1 MQKGAALALLL
12 AVGSQ
17 QASYA
22 QQGIAESRQNQ
33 NKSFAAS
40 EWYLGFSFGDQW
52 LLNAKDITGTFK
64 INGGTWFNR
73 YWGIRMK
80 LQGGNIYRSKGA
92 GTNTWQG
99 SVSATYNAIPLL
111 MGDHNIPFT
120 FDVSAGLG
128 FNALRY
134 REKKED
140 NIYKFAPSFNIAAQ
154 ASYDFSSHWGAFVEL
169 TGYVLPKYFNYD
181 YKLPVV
187 IAADWNIGLRYK
199 FSAHRYKEGE
209 AAQNERRIRELNAR
223 VEELNSRVNALLEQA
238 ERSVVVQEGT
248 QVMLAPQKEIAS
260 VDIYFDNFS
269 AYLSEEQKKKMEV
282 IADWMKNNKDFSI
295 CVAVFADK
303 AQHSEISARIRRER
317 MEAIRSVII
326 EKYGIQADRIQ
337 LIEAEKL
344 GYKNLSGC
352 NAKIIFNK

>member
-33 NKSFAAS
+33 DKSFAAS
-40 EWYLGFSFGDQW
+40 EWYLGFSLGDQW
-52 LLNAKDITGTFK
+52 LLNSSGISGTFK
-64 INGGTWFNR
+64 VNGGTWFNR

-80 LQGGNIYRSKGA
+80 AQAGTLYRSKGRD
-92 GTNTWQG
+92 NYVWQG

-111 MGDHNIPFT
+111 MGDYNSPFT

-140 NIYKFAPSFNIAAQ
+140 NLYKFAPSLNISAQ

-169 TGYVLPKYFNYD
+169 TGYVLPKYFSYD
-181 YKLPVV
+181 YRLPVV

-303 AQHSEISARIRRER
+303 AQHSDISARIRRER

>member
-1 MQKGAALALLL
+1 
-12 AVGSQ
+12 
-17 QASYA
+17 
-22 QQGIAESRQNQ
+22 
-33 NKSFAAS
+33 
-40 EWYLGFSFGDQW
+40 
-52 LLNAKDITGTFK
+52 
-64 INGGTWFNR
+64 
-73 YWGIRMK
+73 
-80 LQGGNIYRSKGA
+80 
-92 GTNTWQG
+92 
-99 SVSATYNAIPLL
+99 
-111 MGDHNIPFT
+111 MGDYNSPFT

-134 REKKED
+134 AEKEGQT
-140 NIYKFAPSFNIAAQ
+140 YQFAPSLNISAQ

-169 TGYVLPKYFNYD
+169 TGYVLPKYFSYD
-181 YKLPVV
+181 YRLPVV